1 MDLYTDWLLNGSIA
15 KSFDAFKR
23 GFDLVLGQSCLADLF
38 MAEELELLIC
48 GSNVSD
54 VSFCRYTETR
64 LKNEKEAND
73 VACSVQSDIF
83 KVN

>member
-15 KSFDAFKR
+15 KSFDAFKH

-54 VSFCRYTETR
+54 VSFCRHMETR
-64 LKNEKEAND
+64 LINEKEAND
-73 VACSVQSDIF
+73 VACSE
-83 KVN
+83 